1 MLISIDTV
9 FFSITPIPTI
19 FTNASV
25 GTELFILNSG
35 ADRVLYPASC
45 SRSQILRQFPTGSL
59 GTSAIFLTYWY
70 KVLHK

>member
-1 MLISIDTV
+1 MFISIDTV
-9 FFSITPIPTI
+9 LSLKPILTI

-35 ADRVLYPASC
+35 EDRVLYPASC

-59 GTSAIFLTYWY
+59 GTSCEFFHIL
-70 KVLHK
+70 V